1 MRRTKGLAGLLSG
14 AALAAVV
21 STTAISAGP
30 EPAGSPDTCA
40 RAKVQLARAR
50 DAALDGWQA
59 KSSDD
64 PLALETD
71 VLHYRLELEVSPA
84 SRMLDGAN
92 TMTVACVADGVSAFR
107 FWLHP
112 ALAVSALSVDGR
124 AAAWRRL
131 DERALEVELGS
142 SCNAGDRFELRVAYR
157 GSPVTAGLSSIVFES
172 QGGWPVVAT
181 LSEPWFAYTWWP
193 VKEDSRD
200 KATGE
205 LVITVPAELTVVA
218 NGVLVDVQAVA
229 GGRRRF
235 HWSTAYPTSP
245 YLFAF
250 AATRY
255 SSVAASFVHDGGAM
269 PVELHLYPGSD
280 TEDNRERWEA
290 VVAMLGTFGDLF
302 GPYPFLAEKYAIYQF
317 PWRGGMEHQTASG
330 QGGDHA
336 FSEYLTAH
344 ELAHQWWG
352 DLVTCATWS
361 DIWLNEGFATY
372 AEALWSERGAGA
384 NGASALRNAMAA
396 RRPGNLE
403 GTVYIASPTSVQRI
417 FSADLSYRKGAWVLH
432 MLRRVVGDESFFAAL
447 EGYRERFAYRS
458 ATTAD
463 FQSVAEEVA
472 GRGLGWFFAEWVY
485 GGGAPTYRY
494 GWREHELA
502 GQRFL
507 EISLEQTQADP
518 VFTMPLE
525 LEILAGGGAQRPR
538 LWNDARL
545 QHYLLPVSAP
555 VDAVEVDPDAWVLTR
570 SKDDAAFVDGPPRVV
585 AVAPAPGSTLRAG
598 DPLSATVSFHEDVV
612 IGPGCVVLR
621 RGDGAEYD
629 LEVAYDPATFTATMV
644 SQRPLSGGRYELIL
658 SDAILDASGAIAL
671 DGELDADAG
680 SALLPSGDGVTG
692 GETVIQYTVVGAR
705 PSGAR
710 RAPAPSAGAS
720 SLLP

>member
-1 MRRTKGLAGLLSG
+1 MRGWIAQLICG
-14 AALAAVV
+14 ALAAG
-21 STTAISAGP
+21 AAAGAAQAP
-30 EPAGSPDTCA
+30 PDREPPDTCA
-40 RAKVQLARAR
+40 RAKVELAREH
-50 DAALDGWQA
+50 DAAAGERRA
-59 KSSDD
+59 SSSDD
-64 PLALETD
+64 PLARETD
-71 VLHYRLELEVSPA
+71 VLHYRLELEVMPA

-92 TMTVACVADGVSAFR
+92 TMTVACVVDGTSAFR

-112 ALAVSALSVDGR
+112 ALTVTDLTVNGR

-131 DERALEVELGS
+131 DELALEVELGS
-142 SCNAGDRFELRVAYR
+142 VCDAGDRFELRVAYR

-181 LSEPWFAYTWWP
+181 LSEPWFASTWWP

-205 LVITVPAELTVVA
+205 LLITVPAELTVVA
-218 NGVLVDVQAVA
+218 NGALVDVQALA
-229 GGRRRF
+229 NGRRRF

-255 SSVAASFVHDGGAM
+255 SSVTASFVHDGGAM
-269 PVELHLYPGSD
+269 PVELHLYPASD

-290 VVAMLGTFGDLF
+290 VVGMLEAFGELF

-384 NGASALRNAMAA
+384 SGASALRNAMAA

-432 MLRRVVGDESFFAAL
+432 MLRGVLGTETFFDLLAA
-447 EGYRERFAYRS
+447 YRDRFAYGS

-463 FQSVAEEVA
+463 LESVAEEVA
-472 GRGLGWFFAEWVY
+472 GRDLGWFFAEWVY
-485 GGGAPTYRY
+485 GGGAPAYRS
-494 GWREHELA
+494 GWREHEIG
-502 GQRFL
+502 GQRYL

-525 LEILAGGGAQRPR
+525 LEVLAGGRPLR
-538 LWNDARL
+538 TTLWNHGRL
-545 QHYLLPVSAP
+545 QHFLLPVPAP
-555 VDAVEVDPDAWVLTR
+555 VAAVDVDPDDWILTR
-570 SKDDAAFVDGPPRVV
+570 SVRDAAFVGGPPKVV
-585 AVAPAPGSTLRAG
+585 AVALAPGSPLRAG
-598 DPLSATVSFHEDVV
+598 ETLVLEIGFHEDVV
-612 IGPGCVVLR
+612 IDAADVRLLR
-621 RGDGAEYD
+621 ADG
-629 LEVAYDPATFTATMV
+629 LEVALDVSYDSVTFTSTV
-644 SQRPLSGGRYELIL
+644 RSLHPLSGGRYELVL
-658 SDAILDASGAIAL
+658 GDTVVDADGGLPL
-671 DGELDADAG
+671 DGEMVDAAG
-680 SALLPSGDGVTG
+680 RPLLPSGDGLPG
-692 GETVIQYTVVGAR
+692 GAAVIGLEVLGSRR
-705 PSGAR
+705 PSQR
-710 RAPAPSAGAS
+710 LHPQP
-720 SLLP
+720 

>member
-1 MRRTKGLAGLLSG
+1 MRRTTGLGGFLSG
-14 AALAAVV
+14 AVLAAVV
-21 STTAISAGP
+21 STAALAARV
-30 EPAGSPDTCA
+30 EPAEPPDTCA
-40 RAKVQLARAR
+40 RAKAALVRER
-50 DAALDGWQA
+50 DAVSTGWAA

-92 TMTVACVADGVSAFR
+92 TMTVACVADGVTVFR

-112 ALAVSALSVDGR
+112 ALAVTALTVDGR

-181 LSEPWFAYTWWP
+181 LSEPWFASTWWP

-218 NGVLVDVQAVA
+218 NGTLVDVQAVSS
-229 GGRRRF
+229 GRRRF
-235 HWSTAYPTSP
+235 HWSTTYPTSP

-255 SSVAASFVHDGGAM
+255 SSVTASFVHDGGAM
-269 PVELHLYPGSD
+269 PVEFYLYPDLD
-280 TEDNRERWEA
+280 TEDTRERWLA
-290 VVAMLGTFGDLF
+290 VVAMLETFGELF

-384 NGASALRNAMAA
+384 NGASALRSAMAA

-432 MLRRVVGDESFFAAL
+432 MLRRVIGDESFFAVL
-447 EGYRERFAYRS
+447 EDYRERFAYRS

-472 GRGLGWFFAEWVY
+472 GRDLDWFFAEWVY
-485 GGGAPTYRY
+485 GGGAPAYRS
-494 GWREHELA
+494 GWREHEIA

-525 LEILAGGGAQRPR
+525 LEVLAGGGAQRPR

-545 QHYLLPVSAP
+545 QHFLLPVPAP

-570 SKDDAAFVDGPPRVV
+570 SKDDSAFVDGPPKVV
-585 AVAPAPGSTLRAG
+585 AVEPAPGSQLQAG
-598 DPLSATVSFHEDVV
+598 QALSLAIGFHEDVV
-612 IGPGCVVLR
+612 IDAADVRLLR
-621 RGDGAEYD
+621 ADGV
-629 LEVAYDPATFTATMV
+629 EVALDVSYDAATFRSTI
-644 SQRPLSGGRYELIL
+644 SSRQPLPGGRYALVL
-658 SDAILDASGAIAL
+658 SDTVVDASGGLAL
-671 DGELDADAG
+671 DGEMVDAAG
-680 SALLPSGDGVTG
+680 QALLPSGDGLPG
-692 GETVIQYTVVGAR
+692 GAAVIGFEVLGSRR
-705 PSGAR
+705 PSQR
-710 RAPAPSAGAS
+710 LRAQP
-720 SLLP
+720 